1 MAMTRVVVTLD
12 QATLSRLDHLVQQR
26 VFPNRSKAIESAV
39 QDKLARF
46 DHSRLAIECAKLD
59 PRAEQQMAEEGMA
72 PESATWPQY

>member
-26 VFPNRSKAIESAV
+26 VFPSRSKAIESAV

-59 PRAEQQMAEEGMA
+59 PRAERQMAEEGMA
-72 PESATWPQY
+72 QESAAWPQY